1 MEFSRR
7 VFASAVG
14 SVLLGTL
21 AGGPAAHALL
31 PKDPGHEHHKGKGRG
46 KGKSGNLLKN
56 PSFELDVAGTTITNW
71 TVS

>member
-7 VFASAVG
+7 VFASVVG

-21 AGGPAAHALL
+21 AGGPAAHAEL
-31 PKDPGHEHHKGKGRG
+31 PKDPGHKHHKG

-56 PSFELDVAGTTITNW
+56 PSFELDVAGMTITDW

>member
-14 SVLLGTL
+14 SVILGTL
-21 AGGPAAHALL
+21 AGGPAAHAVL

-46 KGKSGNLLKN
+46 KSRNLLRN